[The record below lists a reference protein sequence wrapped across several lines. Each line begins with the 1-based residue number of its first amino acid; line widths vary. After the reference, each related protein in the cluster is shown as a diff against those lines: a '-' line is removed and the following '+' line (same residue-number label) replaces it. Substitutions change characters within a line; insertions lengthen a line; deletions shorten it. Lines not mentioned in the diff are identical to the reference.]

1 MKARQLALVLKFKGG
16 RHCLVLR
23 DHETGHISVFRG
35 NEHVA
40 TAGPGHLLALEQE
53 AYLLS
58 ACNNHEVRGSWYA
71 VARALSVLQQTGDW
85 EEAYS
90 EAQAVTEFEREFD
103 M

>member
-23 DHETGHISVFRG
+23 DHETGHISVFKG
-35 NEHVA
+35 GEHVA
-40 TAGPGHLLALEQE
+40 TAGPGRLIAVEQE

-58 ACNNHEVRGSWYA
+58 ACDCYEFRGSWYA

-90 EAQAVTEFEREFD
+90 EAEAVTEFEREFD
-103 M
+103 L